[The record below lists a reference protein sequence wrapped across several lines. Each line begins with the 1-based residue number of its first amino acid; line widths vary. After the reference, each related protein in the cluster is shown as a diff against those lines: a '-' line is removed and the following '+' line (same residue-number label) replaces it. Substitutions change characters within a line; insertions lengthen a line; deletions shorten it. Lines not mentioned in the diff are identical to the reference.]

1 MEKKDNPLFP
11 NGLNEMED
19 LKKKEIPRP
28 RHKKVEKPTAI
39 EAFNEKLGKIF
50 NFNKAFD
57 VGDEKKRK
65 IGIIITTLII
75 LTLIL
80 SAYYFLIYEPAQE
93 ELDAARTSKLN
104 ELHELYK
111 GPLASAGNVFA
122 IEDKINEANNAH
134 EVESID
140 VLKLATSD
148 WKKFHLQSIRTN
160 TDKFNRTMAVWEN
173 SSKSVVM
180 SADEAVNI
188 VNNNDAL
195 KLSEMI
201 FKKPDTVSV
210 PILISRLQAGAGLIS
225 VGSIVDIYKNESS
238 EFNETSLNNSDA
250 DVSGCTVLSIMRYDD
265 SGEIDAQYSKSDT
278 KVSGNTTNPT
288 EDTQAFSSNVLE
300 MLKGAIAK
308 GYDEETTLDML
319 RDYGVKL
326 SSYERQINL
335 GDLDAEYMVLLE
347 VPHEKVNFI
356 INNMDS
362 IVLTIPT
369 ANAPS
374 WMESQ
379 LTSTYQNG

>member
-75 LTLIL
+75 LTLRL

-188 VNNNDAL
+188 VNSNDAL

-238 EFNETSLNNSDA
+238 EFNETSLNNTDA

-308 GYDEETTLDML
+308 GYDEETTLEML

-374 WMESQ
+374 WMEGQ

>member
-188 VNNNDAL
+188 VNGNDAL

-238 EFNETSLNNSDA
+238 EFNETSLNNTDA

-278 KVSGNTTNPT
+278 KVSGNNTNPT

-308 GYDEETTLDML
+308 GYDEETTLEML

-374 WMESQ
+374 WMEGQ

>member
-188 VNNNDAL
+188 VNSNDAL

-238 EFNETSLNNSDA
+238 EFNETSLNNTDA

-308 GYDEETTLDML
+308 GYDEETTLEML

-374 WMESQ
+374 WMEGQ

>member
-188 VNNNDAL
+188 VNSNDAL

-238 EFNETSLNNSDA
+238 DFNETSLNNTDA

-308 GYDEETTLDML
+308 GYDEETTLEML

-374 WMESQ
+374 WMEGQ

>member
-188 VNNNDAL
+188 VNSNDAL

-238 EFNETSLNNSDA
+238 EFNETSLNNTDA

-374 WMESQ
+374 WMEGQ

>member
-57 VGDEKKRK
+57 VDDEKKRK

-80 SAYYFLIYEPAQE
+80 STYYFLIYEPAQE

-188 VNNNDAL
+188 VNSNNAL

-238 EFNETSLNNSDA
+238 EFNETSLNNTDA

-308 GYDEETTLDML
+308 GYDEETTLEML

-374 WMESQ
+374 WMEGQ

>member
-1 MEKKDNPLFP
+1 MDKKDNPLFP
-11 NGLNEMED
+11 NGFNEIDD

-28 RHKKVEKPTAI
+28 RHKKVEKLTPI
-39 EAFNEKLGKIF
+39 EAFNEKLGNLFK
-50 NFNKAFD
+50 FD
-57 VGDEKKRK
+57 KTLDFSDEKKRK

-93 ELDAARTSKLN
+93 ELNLAKTNKLN
-104 ELHELYK
+104 ELHELYR
-111 GPLASAGNVFA
+111 GPLASADNVFV
-122 IEDKINEANNAH
+122 IEDKINDAN
-134 EVESID
+134 EVHDVELID
-140 VLKLATSD
+140 ILKLATTD

-180 SADEAVNI
+180 SAEEAVNI
-188 VNNNDAL
+188 VNNNNAI
-195 KLSEMI
+195 KLSEMT
-201 FKKPDTVSV
+201 FNKPDTVSV
-210 PILISRLQAGAGLIS
+210 PVLISRLQAGAGLLS
-225 VGSIVDIYKNESS
+225 VGSIVDIYKN
-238 EFNETSLNNSDA
+238 NSDELNESTLNSTEA

-265 SGEIDAQYSKSDT
+265 SGEIESEYSKSNT
-278 KVSGNTTNPT
+278 HVEGNNTNPV
-288 EDTQAFSSNVLE
+288 EDTQTFSSNVME
-300 MLKGAIAK
+300 MLKGAIIK
-308 GYDEETTLDML
+308 GYDEETTMEML
-319 RDYGVKL
+319 KDYGVKL

-356 INNMDS
+356 INNMDT

-374 WMESQ
+374 WMAGQ
-379 LTSTYQNG
+379 LNTTYQNG

>member
-188 VNNNDAL
+188 VNSNDAL

-238 EFNETSLNNSDA
+238 EFNETSLNNTDA

-278 KVSGNTTNPT
+278 KVSGNNTNPT

-308 GYDEETTLDML
+308 GYDEETTLEML

-374 WMESQ
+374 WMEGQ

>member
-188 VNNNDAL
+188 VNGNDAL

-225 VGSIVDIYKNESS
+225 VGSVVDIYKNESS
-238 EFNETSLNNSDA
+238 EFNETSLNNTDA

-278 KVSGNTTNPT
+278 KVSGNNTNPT

-308 GYDEETTLDML
+308 GYDEETTLEML

-374 WMESQ
+374 WMEGQ

>member
-238 EFNETSLNNSDA
+238 EFNETSLNNTDA

-278 KVSGNTTNPT
+278 KVSGNNTNPT

-335 GDLDAEYMVLLE
+335 GDLDAEYMVLLK

-374 WMESQ
+374 WMEGQ

>member
-225 VGSIVDIYKNESS
+225 VGSVVDIYKNESS
-238 EFNETSLNNSDA
+238 EFNETSLNNTDA

-278 KVSGNTTNPT
+278 KVSGNNTNPT

-308 GYDEETTLDML
+308 GYDEETTLEML

-374 WMESQ
+374 WMEGQ

>member
-1 MEKKDNPLFP
+1 MDKKDNPLFP
-11 NGLNEMED
+11 NGFSEIDD

-28 RHKKVEKPTAI
+28 RHKKVENPTPI
-39 EAFNEKLGKIF
+39 EAFNEKLGKLF
-50 NFNKAFD
+50 NFDKSLG

-65 IGIIITTLII
+65 IGIIITTVII

-93 ELDAARTSKLN
+93 ELDLARTNKLN

-111 GPLASAGNVFA
+111 GPLASAGNVFV
-122 IEDKINEANNAH
+122 IEEEINEAKNAH

-140 VLKLATSD
+140 VVKLATAD

-173 SSKSVVM
+173 TSKSVVM

-188 VNNNDAL
+188 VNSNNAE

-225 VGSIVDIYKNESS
+225 VGSIVDIYKNGTE
-238 EFNETSLNNSDA
+238 EFNETTPNSTEA

-265 SGEIDAQYSKSDT
+265 SGEIDSEYSKSDT
-278 KVSGNTTNPT
+278 KVSGNNTNPT
-288 EDTQAFSSNVLE
+288 EDTQAFSSNVIE
-300 MLKGAIAK
+300 MLKGAIVK
-308 GYDEETTLDML
+308 GYDENTTLEML

-335 GDLDAEYMVLLE
+335 GDLDAKYMVLIE

-369 ANAPS
+369 ANAPQ
-374 WMESQ
+374 WMEGQ
-379 LTSTYQNG
+379 LTSTYRNG

>member
-188 VNNNDAL
+188 VNSNDAL

-238 EFNETSLNNSDA
+238 EFNETSLNNTDA

-278 KVSGNTTNPT
+278 KVSGNNTNPT
-288 EDTQAFSSNVLE
+288 EDTKAFSSNVLE

-374 WMESQ
+374 WMEGQ